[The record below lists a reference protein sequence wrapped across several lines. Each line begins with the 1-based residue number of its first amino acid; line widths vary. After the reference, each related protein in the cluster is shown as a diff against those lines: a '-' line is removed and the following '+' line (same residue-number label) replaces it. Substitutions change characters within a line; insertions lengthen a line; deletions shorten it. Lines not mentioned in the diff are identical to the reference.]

1 MHLETRASPLQ
12 EVGRT
17 RPSQRAGAKSPTLVI
32 TRSCNFNIDF
42 QLCERTFG
50 RLARIVSWSG
60 LIHRSWR
67 RTRSYSVELATKA
80 AMAAIWGEFTMLM
93 NIFLKLHGWKGGA
106 GTHPFCFVFRSK
118 RGRRSPNIQGQYSV
132 TGNKYC
138 TVNTWKLVKL
148 ETAGY
153 WKEKCKLV
161 SPELVVVRWVWE
173 SRSLYEQ
180 NQHRN
185 HWKSTKY

>member
-1 MHLETRASPLQ
+1 MHLETRARPLQ

-93 NIFLKLHGWKGGA
+93 NIFLKLHG
-106 GTHPFCFVFRSK
+106 
-118 RGRRSPNIQGQYSV
+118 
-132 TGNKYC
+132 
-138 TVNTWKLVKL
+138 
-148 ETAGY
+148 
-153 WKEKCKLV
+153 
-161 SPELVVVRWVWE
+161 
-173 SRSLYEQ
+173 
-180 NQHRN
+180 
-185 HWKSTKY
+185 

>member
-32 TRSCNFNIDF
+32 TRSCNFNINF

-80 AMAAIWGEFTMLM
+80 AMAAIWGEFTMFFSCM
-93 NIFLKLHGWKGGA
+93 VEKGGA

-118 RGRRSPNIQGQYSV
+118 RGRRSPNTQGQYSV

-138 TVNTWKLVKL
+138 TENT
-148 ETAGY
+148 
-153 WKEKCKLV
+153 
-161 SPELVVVRWVWE
+161 
-173 SRSLYEQ
+173 
-180 NQHRN
+180 
-185 HWKSTKY
+185 